1 MRQEVLYPTKTFQSM
16 IMDEDFTGLH
26 FGAFYDG
33 QLVSVVSLSQQE
45 NDFQFRKFA
54 VLPSMQHKGVGRQL
68 LQYITNFAS
77 AQGGKRIWCNARLS
91 AVAFYYKSGFA
102 TTGDK
107 FVKDC
112 IEYEI
117 MEKKLV

>member
-33 QLVSVVSLSQQE
+33 QLVSVVSLFEKE

-54 VLPSMQHKGVGRQL
+54 VLPSMQLKGVGRQL
-68 LQYITNFAS
+68 LQYITNFAI

-91 AVAFYYKSGFA
+91 AVAFYNKAGFT

-117 MEKKLV
+117 MEKKLA